1 MASIDIGPVA
11 PGLANG
17 ARLCR
22 TPAAGIPVAGG
33 PALPGGL
40 LLQLQRV
47 ILLVTI
53 LILITGKCPRP
64 QTQHHAALLHSPTGR
79 EQSAHGGGSGGGVD
93 ASGVSCQ
100 GGEPLPDVSFFSPL
114 SSHSYYYPSPG
125 RCSSPLTLGPRLPP
139 ARPRDFR
146 ASPAFL
152 LILVAARHLHQC
164 WAHSRCPLN
173 AT

>member
-1 MASIDIGPVA
+1 MGWGQRPAADIGLVA

-33 PALPGGL
+33 PALPGDL

-64 QTQHHAALLHSPTGR
+64 QTQHHAALLHSPVGRQGIFLSCRR
-79 EQSAHGGGSGGGVD
+79 EQSEHGRGRWGS
-93 ASGVSCQ
+93 
-100 GGEPLPDVSFFSPL
+100 
-114 SSHSYYYPSPG
+114 
-125 RCSSPLTLGPRLPP
+125 
-139 ARPRDFR
+139 
-146 ASPAFL
+146 
-152 LILVAARHLHQC
+152 
-164 WAHSRCPLN
+164 
-173 AT
+173 